1 MNNTD
6 RLARATKELMLREPF
21 YGLFL
26 ITLNKIW
33 LDKIDTAGV
42 SKNGI
47 NMQLAINPTFWE
59 NLSPEYRVGILKHEI
74 LHIAFHHLSLRDK
87 YKDHRLFNIAADLE
101 INQYIDK
108 DYLPGGN
115 YPDKKSYEADL
126 KIFMDEVK
134 RKLKEGEYTKEE
146 ARKEMLK
153 LPIRALFLDD
163 FEELKLEPKK
173 GTDYYYKK
181 LQEAQQPGPDGKSQ
195 CPYLDQLMGNG
206 DGNGD
211 GDCNGPGG
219 TGDPRDPHHSHKTW
233 KEFDNLSEAEKKL
246 VEKQIDYQLKNVA
259 EQIKKT
265 RGYVPG
271 EIKDYIDGLFNEIPP
286 KFDWKGFLRM
296 FVGGSIKTYTK
307 KTRRKLS
314 RRYDGNPGLR
324 VKQKKHVLVAIDTS
338 GSVSN
343 SELIEFFSEIHH
355 MFKTGAD
362 ITVIQC
368 DSAISNIKS
377 YKKPEDGKIQIHGRG
392 GTSFQPVID
401 YYNENQRKFSCLV
414 YFTDGEASNPDP
426 KPKGRMLWVLSQQSN
441 MEYVSDF
448 PGAKIQLN

>member
-6 RLARATKELMLREPF
+6 RLARATKELMLKEPF

-33 LDKIDTAGV
+33 NNKIDTAGV

-47 NMQLAINPTFWE
+47 NMQLAINPIFWE

-87 YKDHRLFNIAADLE
+87 YKDYKLFNIAADLE

-115 YPDKKSYEADL
+115 YPDKKAYEADL

-163 FEELKLEPKK
+163 FKELNLEPKK

-181 LQEAQQPGPDGKSQ
+181 LQEAQQPGSDGKGG
-195 CPYLDQLMGNG
+195 CPYLDELLQGKG
-206 DGNGD
+206 QEEGK
-211 GDCNGPGG
+211 P
-219 TGDPRDPHHSHKTW
+219 GDPREPHHTHSTW
-233 KEFDNLSEAEKKL
+233 KEFENLSQAEKKL
-246 VEKQIDYQLKNVA
+246 VEKQIDYQMKNVA
-259 EQIKKT
+259 EQVKKS

-271 EIKDYIDGLFNEIPP
+271 EIADYIDGLFNEIPP

-314 RRYDGNPGLR
+314 RRYEGNPGLR
-324 VKQKKHVLVAIDTS
+324 IKQKKHVLVAIDTS

-343 SELIEFFSEIHH
+343 NELIEFFSEIHH
-355 MFKTGAD
+355 MFKTGVD

-368 DSAISNIKS
+368 DTRISSIKS
-377 YKKPEDGKIQIHGRG
+377 YKKPEDGKIEITGRG
-392 GTSFQPVID
+392 GTSFQPVIN

-426 KPKGRMLWVLSQQSN
+426 KPKGRMLWVLSEQSY
-441 MEYVSDF
+441 MEGISDF